1 MPFLIGNELALF
13 TVPSTQQKLGM
24 DINTVEILF
33 HEALAGYFTLYL
45 QLFIIPCILRG
56 MMAALLP
63 TKQVQGYLFHPT
75 SSLGFLEIRVC
86 RPEKYSHSRSDREQ
100 IDQGLIFSNDETASP

>member
-13 TVPSTQQKLGM
+13 TASSTQQKLGLE
-24 DINTVEILF
+24 INTVEILF

-56 MMAALLP
+56 MMAALPP

-75 SSLGFLEIRVC
+75 SSLGFSEIGFADLKSIPIPGVT
-86 RPEKYSHSRSDREQ
+86 ENK
-100 IDQGLIFSNDETASP
+100 LIKG